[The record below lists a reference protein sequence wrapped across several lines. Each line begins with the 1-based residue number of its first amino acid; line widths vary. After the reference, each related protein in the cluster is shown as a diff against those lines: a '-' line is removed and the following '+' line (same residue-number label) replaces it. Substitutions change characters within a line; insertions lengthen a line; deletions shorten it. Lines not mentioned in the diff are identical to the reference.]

1 MYNPV
6 SPFGGGGVMITSH
19 SNVNIGGNSTFVH
32 NLASVTGGGVF
43 AQTSSVHISGN
54 TIFSGNSDTIANGGS
69 VIVIYRSSVNISG
82 NTIFSGNSALNGG
95 GISAVFESNVEISG
109 NTIFN
114 GNSASEKEESMQ
126 SIAMWSSGEK
136 ALSVETQLWMVEGS
150 LQMSLAM

>member
-6 SPFGGGGVMITSH
+6 SPFGGSGVMITSS
-19 SNVNIGGNSTFVH
+19 SNVNIGGNSTFVC

-54 TIFSGNSDTIANGGS
+54 TIFSGNSDTITNGGS
-69 VIVIYRSSVNISG
+69 VVIYRSSVNISG

-95 GISAVFESNVEISG
+95 GISAVFESNAEISG

-136 ALSVETQLWMVEGS
+136 ALSLETQLWMVEGS